1 MTPTHSAYS
10 AQSAYSA
17 EQLLDYVAQAL
28 PRFRPEGLP
37 RPLSGGNLNHVWRL
51 AGQPKPL
58 VIKQAPPYV
67 AKQPDIALDP
77 SRLLIEAAALQTL
90 AQGGTLASVANDRAR
105 PPHPQHLDTR
115 AHILIMEDL
124 GDLPDLAR
132 ALRQP
137 DNQPEQLGRDLGR
150 FIGQLHRQSL
160 NDPHLA
166 RRFDNRAMQETRN
179 QVQYQQLGA
188 LCRAV
193 GLSGADTMAA
203 RAVSLGQ
210 TFLQPGQCLTQ
221 GDLWPASI
229 LVDNGRLRL
238 IDWELCHF
246 GLAAQDFGHFGAH
259 CWMQAHRAINP
270 EEARRWRQVWAA
282 FVTTYRTEATL
293 EGDSL
298 LSEDNRRLSQ
308 WHAGAEII
316 MRCLG
321 PFQAGYLYE
330 GLEHRQ
336 VSVQEA
342 LAQAQ
347 AFLLE
352 EDHPWFAQ
360 LRSPVAMQGRATDQR
375 GRA

>member
-1 MTPTHSAYS
+1 MTQANNAYT
-10 AQSAYSA
+10 AK
-17 EQLLDYVAQAL
+17 QLLDYVAQAL
-28 PRFRPEGLP
+28 PRFRPQGQP

-51 AGQPKPL
+51 EGQPKPL

-67 AKQPDIALDP
+67 AKQPDISLDP
-77 SRLLIEAAALQTL
+77 SRLLIEAAALQAL
-90 AQGGTLASVANDRAR
+90 AQGGPLAPVASDRAR
-105 PPHPQHLDTR
+105 PPHPQHLDPQ

-124 GDLPDLAR
+124 GELPDLAL
-132 ALRQP
+132 ALRRAQSQP
-137 DNQPEQLGRDLGR
+137 KQLGQDLGQ
-150 FIGQLHRQSL
+150 FIGQLHSQSL

-166 RRFDNRAMQETRN
+166 RRFDNRAMQEGRD
-179 QVQYQQLGA
+179 QVQYQQLGS
-188 LCRAV
+188 LCRAA
-193 GLSGADTMAA
+193 GLSGANTMGL
-203 RAVSLGQ
+203 RALSLGQ
-210 TFLQPGQCLTQ
+210 SFLGPGQCLTQ

-229 LVDNGRLRL
+229 LVDDGRLRL

-246 GLAAQDFGHFGAH
+246 GQAAQDLGHFGAH
-259 CWMQAHRAINP
+259 CWMQAHRASDP
-270 EEARRWRQVWAA
+270 EQAQRWRQVWEA
-282 FVTTYRTEATL
+282 FVTTYRAETTL
-293 EGDSL
+293 GGESL
-298 LSEDNRRLSQ
+298 LSEDNRCQSQ

-330 GLEHRQ
+330 ELNHQ
-336 VSVQEA
+336 QTHVQEA

-360 LRSPVAMQGRATDQR
+360 LRPPVAMQGRATDQR

>member
-1 MTPTHSAYS
+1 MTQIANAYT
-10 AQSAYSA
+10 AG
-17 EQLLDYVAQAL
+17 ELLNYIAQAL
-28 PRFRPEGLP
+28 PRFQPQGQPE
-37 RPLSGGNLNHVWRL
+37 PLSGGNLNHVWRL

-67 AKQPDIALDP
+67 AKQPNIPLDP
-77 SRLLIEAAALQTL
+77 SRLLMEAAALQTL
-90 AQGGTLASVANDRAR
+90 AQGGALASVASDRAR

-132 ALRQP
+132 ALRHP
-137 DNQPEQLGRDLGR
+137 ECETDCQPEHLGHDLGR
-150 FIGQLHRQSL
+150 FIGQLHSQSL
-160 NDPHLA
+160 NDPQLA
-166 RRFDNRAMQETRN
+166 RRFDNRAMQQTRN
-179 QVQYQQLGA
+179 QVQYQQVGA
-188 LCRAV
+188 LCSSA
-193 GLSGADTMAA
+193 GLTGADRMAA
-203 RAVSLGQ
+203 RAVSLGR

-229 LVDNGRLRL
+229 LVDQGRLRL

-246 GLAAQDFGHFGAH
+246 GQAAQDLGHFGAH
-259 CWMQAHRAINP
+259 CWMQAHRAANP
-270 EEARRWRQVWAA
+270 EQAQHWQGVWEA
-282 FVTTYRTEATL
+282 FVTTYRAEATL

-330 GLEHRQ
+330 GLEYRQ
-336 VSVQEA
+336 ASVQEA

-360 LRSPVAMQGRATDQR
+360 LRSPVAAQNPASNQR